1 MSIQRPI
8 FQQGLLGA
16 ANREVCNLWT
26 DGAEIARDGADAI
39 EWARGQMVGFRT
51 ADAWLAK
58 ITSATLLSTNRWSYA
73 GVAFDLDGSNA
84 PIARTESFGVFTGA
98 LNIREIRNGAGV
110 VDGSPLP
117 AGASIGPVGS
127 VWNAGTSTWT
137 TTALEGYVWMRR
149 AYRTNGAELVFFDTM
164 NPGKC

>member
-1 MSIQRPI
+1 MSTQRPI

-26 DGAEIARDGADAI
+26 DGAEIARDGSDAI
-39 EWARGQMVGFRT
+39 EWARAQMVGFRP
-51 ADAWLAK
+51 AEAWLAK
-58 ITSATLLSTNRWSYA
+58 ITSATLLSTNRWTYSGTA
-73 GVAFDLDGSNA
+73 VDLDGSNA
-84 PIARTESFGVFTGA
+84 PIARTDSYGVFTGA

-117 AGASIGPVGS
+117 AGATIGPVGS
-127 VWNAGTSTWT
+127 VWDTATSSWT
-137 TTALEGYVWMRR
+137 TTGLAGYVWMRR